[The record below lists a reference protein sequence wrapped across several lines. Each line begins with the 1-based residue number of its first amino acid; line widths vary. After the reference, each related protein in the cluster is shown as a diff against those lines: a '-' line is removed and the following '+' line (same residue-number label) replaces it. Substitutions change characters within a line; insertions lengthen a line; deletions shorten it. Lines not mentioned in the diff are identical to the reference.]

1 MHLYKY
7 LFLLFFVFFLLAFM
21 LDLSSFSDGPPAER
35 TSAPGELN
43 CTNGY
48 CHNGFPLNSGPG
60 MASLSGDIFETGF
73 EAGQTYTLTA
83 KVRQEG
89 QQRFGFMVLAYDS
102 IRQISS
108 GEMMLAE
115 PDRTQIT
122 LNNAGNRSYITH
134 DPANITAD
142 SSEWTFKWKA
152 PEAESFSENVSFYA
166 TFVAANNNNNSAGD
180 YVYAVRHDANIEQQT
195 TSIQST
201 LTEKELSVR
210 FEAANQRIL
219 LLSEEGK
226 GGPMDIEILGL
237 DGKSIHSSQ
246 ASLIPYMPFSIPTS
260 QWSEGVYILKIQ
272 KADKHRIQKFRW
284 IP

>member
-1 MHLYKY
+1 MNLYKY
-7 LFLLFFVFFLLAFM
+7 LFLLFFLFFLLAFM

-73 EAGQTYTLTA
+73 EAGETYTLTA
-83 KVRQEG
+83 KVQQDG
-89 QQRFGFMVLAYDS
+89 QQRFGFMVVAYDS
-102 IRQISS
+102 VRQVSS

-122 LNNAGNRSYITH
+122 PNNAGDRSYVTH

-152 PEAESFSENVSFYA
+152 PEAESFTENVSFYA
-166 TFVAANNNNNSAGD
+166 TFVAANNNNAAGD
-180 YVYAVRHDANIEQQT
+180 YVYAVRADARFEQQT

-201 LTEKELSVR
+201 LSEQELSVR
-210 FEAANQRIL
+210 FEPINKRIL

-226 GGPMDIEILGL
+226 SSPTDIEILGL
-237 DGKSIHSSQ
+237 DGKSIYNKK
-246 ASLIPYMPFSIPTS
+246 ASLIPYMSFSIPTD
-260 QWSEGVYILKIQ
+260 QWLAGVYILKIK